1 MEAVTRPIFQP
12 HPGLQQTLKQF
23 HLSSMSSLGGPAAFS
38 ARWQHE
44 VFGKDGEELERA
56 AAASVAAA
64 AAAAAAHVPPPR
76 PPPVLPVPLF
86 MASDRST
93 ERCETLLE
101 GESISCFVVGGEKRL
116 CLPQILNTVLRD
128 FSLQQINA
136 VCDEL
141 HIYCSRCTAEQL
153 EILKVVGILPFSAP
167 SCGLIT
173 KTDAER
179 LCNALVRAGTRSRG
193 AKELE
198 VKGFKVYHECFGK
211 CSGIFV
217 PELYTSPGA
226 ECIQCAECGVMHAPH
241 KFVVHGHK
249 SLENRTCH
257 WGFDSANWRAYVLL
271 SPEYAEKEENGKLEA
286 LLHELKERFDFAS
299 KYKRRSSA
307 VLDSVPIKKSKHDE
321 FSHSPS
327 ADKDKKPDWL
337 RSLSASANKGFNC
350 TQLRQRVSAF
360 RPWSPNIT
368 EKDGATKAASMSRD
382 SLYNYKSLENAV
394 APNVALP
401 PLQKGAP
408 VSLSLLSSASR
419 SDERTEGHGK
429 SRKRRITDEG
439 HPGHAPS
446 GHTQQSHA
454 LSRAPP
460 PMTESRESDVE
471 VEVRDEVTSSLSSLS
486 SPSFTSSSSA
496 KELSSP
502 GVAGVT
508 GVTEVTSLSGSG
520 AESQVGGV
528 SVDSELETLRQA
540 LEGGMESR
548 ESKEKFLHEILKM
561 RVKQEEKLGSALQ
574 AKRSLQQELEF
585 LRVVKKEK
593 LREASESKR
602 ALRKEMERLRAENE
616 RKMKEANETRTRLTR
631 ELEEAKQLRRCDKGC
646 EAGRMR
652 AKYAAQIE
660 ELQMKLQLAEADR
673 EQLRSELQQEREA
686 RQHLERVVKDLQDQ
700 LWPKPE
706 EEPHT
711 ELRGKP
717 PSAPSASNAKESGN

>member
-217 PELYTSPGA
+217 PELYTNPGA
-226 ECIQCAECGVMHAPH
+226 ECIQCVECGLMHAPH

-271 SPEYAEKEENGKLEA
+271 SPEYAEKEENAKLEA

-299 KYKRRSSA
+299 SYKRRSSGVSLCSW
-307 VLDSVPIKKSKHDE
+307 VLLRVFNSLTSLIQVYQSTVYNLI
-321 FSHSPS
+321 
-327 ADKDKKPDWL
+327 L
-337 RSLSASANKGFNC
+337 RS
-350 TQLRQRVSAF
+350 
-360 RPWSPNIT
+360 
-368 EKDGATKAASMSRD
+368 D
-382 SLYNYKSLENAV
+382 
-394 APNVALP
+394 
-401 PLQKGAP
+401 
-408 VSLSLLSSASR
+408 
-419 SDERTEGHGK
+419 
-429 SRKRRITDEG
+429 
-439 HPGHAPS
+439 
-446 GHTQQSHA
+446 
-454 LSRAPP
+454 
-460 PMTESRESDVE
+460 
-471 VEVRDEVTSSLSSLS
+471 
-486 SPSFTSSSSA
+486 
-496 KELSSP
+496 
-502 GVAGVT
+502 
-508 GVTEVTSLSGSG
+508 
-520 AESQVGGV
+520 
-528 SVDSELETLRQA
+528 
-540 LEGGMESR
+540 
-548 ESKEKFLHEILKM
+548 
-561 RVKQEEKLGSALQ
+561 
-574 AKRSLQQELEF
+574 
-585 LRVVKKEK
+585 
-593 LREASESKR
+593 
-602 ALRKEMERLRAENE
+602 
-616 RKMKEANETRTRLTR
+616 
-631 ELEEAKQLRRCDKGC
+631 
-646 EAGRMR
+646 
-652 AKYAAQIE
+652 
-660 ELQMKLQLAEADR
+660 
-673 EQLRSELQQEREA
+673 
-686 RQHLERVVKDLQDQ
+686 
-700 LWPKPE
+700 
-706 EEPHT
+706 
-711 ELRGKP
+711 
-717 PSAPSASNAKESGN
+717 